1 MTERKLNIGAAVT
14 YLPGFINIDVD
25 EKADISLDISFQPLP
40 FDDDSVDVIFS
51 YYTLEHIPNH
61 LFALQEMHRVL
72 RHDGTLLLGL
82 PYVTS
87 TEYHLVNPYH
97 LHDYSEHSF
106 DFFDVDKL
114 RGSAGEKD
122 TPIFKQVFCR
132 YGYRRGWRRL
142 PPPLRTWSR
151 RHLFNVVNVFHV
163 GLVVV
168 KDQTMGV
175 DIGPAREAK
184 MRAEFDEC
192 VASRTRYADNK
203 LKPPARSLT

>member
-1 MTERKLNIGAAVT
+1 MTGHRLNIGAGHT
-14 YLPGFINIDVD
+14 YLPGFQNIDID
-25 EKADISLDISFQPLP
+25 EKADISLDFSRETLP
-40 FDDDSVDVIFS
+40 FDDDSVDLIFS
-51 YYTLEHIPNH
+51 YYTLEHIPDY
-61 LFALQEMHRVL
+61 LFALREMHRVL

-87 TEYHLVNPYH
+87 TEFHLVNPYH
-97 LHDYSEHSF
+97 LHNFSEHSF

-114 RGSAGEKD
+114 RGSAAEKG

-132 YGYRRGWRRL
+132 YAYRRGWRRL

-151 RHLFNVVNVFHV
+151 RHLFNVVNVFDV

-168 KDQTMGV
+168 KDPSMGV
-175 DIGPAREAK
+175 TIGPAREAA

-192 VASRTRYADNK
+192 VASRTHYADDQLK
-203 LKPPARSLT
+203 LPALNR